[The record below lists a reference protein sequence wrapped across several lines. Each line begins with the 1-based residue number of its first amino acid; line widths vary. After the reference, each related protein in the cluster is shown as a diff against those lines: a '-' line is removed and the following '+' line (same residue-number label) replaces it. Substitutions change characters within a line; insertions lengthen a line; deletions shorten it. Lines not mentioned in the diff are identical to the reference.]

1 MARLIP
7 FLLLI
12 ASTSVYASF
21 DLGLLKS
28 LLNSGQVE
36 KAYNYAAS
44 EVADHEGTPEFDYY
58 YGIAAIDSGHAS
70 EGVFAL
76 ERVLALDP
84 DNHAARLELAR
95 GYFVLEEYA
104 RARQEFETVLTVNPP
119 EDVVDRVNLYL
130 DAITTQEG
138 RYQTTQTAF
147 IEFGLGSDSNAN
159 SGPDIT
165 SYNIG
170 ILNFPLDTNSQE
182 QDDNFAE
189 LKLSYKIS
197 TPVSPKTSYFLAIDG
212 DFHNNDDNSQFDTR
226 TYTLDTGFKFLQAQ
240 NVYTVDL
247 FAQQFELNG
256 DDYRLL
262 TGLNS
267 SWLHN
272 LTQQS
277 TVQLYLQFAQ
287 QDYERL
293 ETRDANTIS
302 LGSSYSKRFSA
313 TFSPVLIAG
322 FYLAH
327 DDPKL
332 DTNAARQNTERD
344 YYGAQLGT
352 ILGFSQSLS
361 AKLSIN
367 YQDSEYGMAS
377 TITGQTRQDDYL
389 SAALKFNWRVA
400 RNWGLSAKASVAK
413 NNSNNVLFE
422 YDRALFS
429 VNLRYKVK

>member
-1 MARLIP
+1 MVRLIP

-12 ASTSVYASF
+12 GSTSVCASL

-28 LLNSGQVE
+28 LLNTGQVE
-36 KAYNYAAS
+36 KAYNYAS
-44 EVADHEGTPEFDYY
+44 KEVANHEGSPEFDYY

-76 ERVLALDP
+76 ERVLSFDP
-84 DNHAARLELAR
+84 NNHAARLELAR

-104 RARQEFETVLTVNPP
+104 RSRQEFETVLTVDPP
-119 EDVVDRVNLYL
+119 EDVVKRVNLYL
-130 DAITTQEG
+130 DAIVTQEG
-138 RYQTTQTAF
+138 RYKTTQTAF
-147 IEFGLGSDSNAN
+147 VEFGLGSDSNAN

-170 ILNFPLDTNSQE
+170 TFIVPLDPNSQE

-197 TPVSPKTSYFLAIDG
+197 TPVSPGTSYFLAFNADL
-212 DFHNNDDNSQFDTR
+212 HNNDDHSQFDTR
-226 TYTLDTGFKFLQAQ
+226 TYTIDTGFKFLQAQ
-240 NVYTVDL
+240 NIFTVDV
-247 FAQQFELNG
+247 FAQQFELDGN
-256 DDYRLL
+256 DYRLL

-277 TVQLYLQFAQ
+277 TVQLYLQFAV

-293 ETRDANTIS
+293 ATRDANTIS
-302 LGSSYSKRFSA
+302 LGSSYSKRFSTA
-313 TFSPVLIAG
+313 LSPILIAG
-322 FYLAH
+322 FYLAQ

-332 DTNAARQNTERD
+332 NTSAARESTERD
-344 YYGAQLGT
+344 YYGFQLGT
-352 ILGFSQSLS
+352 ILGLSEILS

-367 YQDSEYGMAS
+367 YQDSEYGMPGAS
-377 TITGQTRQDDYL
+377 TGQTRQDDYL
-389 SAALKFNWRVA
+389 STSLSFDWRVA
-400 RNWGLSAKASVAK
+400 RNWALSAKTSVAK
-413 NNSNNVLFE
+413 NNSNNVLYE
-422 YDRALFS
+422 YDRTLFS